1 MNLLDATWTDVA
13 DADTRLA
20 LLPVGSTEQH
30 GPHAPLG
37 TDVLTAEAVA
47 AAGADRYAD
56 AFGQRPVVGPA
67 VPVGVAEEHRA
78 FAGTLWVSPD
88 TFRAYVRET
97 AGSLA
102 AHGFDRLVLVNGHG
116 GNVDALREVAARLS
130 RDGDAQTVAFT
141 WFDHVED
148 AADGDGDAVEI
159 PPMGHGGGRE
169 TALLR
174 AIAPESVREDRVAAA
189 RDGASDRWGEWV
201 AGVNVAHDTETF
213 SENGVVGDPSV
224 GDAATGEHLLATAAD
239 ALATLLA
246 GLDERGGLPP
256 KEGDDHEA

>member
-1 MNLLDATWTDVA
+1 MNLSEVAWTDVA

-47 AAGADRYAD
+47 RAGADRYAD
-56 AFGQRPVVGPA
+56 EHGDRPVVAPA

-88 TFRAYVRET
+88 TFRAYVREI
-97 AGSLA
+97 AQSLA
-102 AHGFDRLVLVNGHG
+102 GHGFDCLVLVNGHG
-116 GNVDALREVAARLS
+116 GNADALREVAARLP
-130 RDGDAQTVAFT
+130 RDGDARTVSFT
-141 WFDHVED
+141 WFEHVG
-148 AADGDGDAVEI
+148 GDGEDL

-174 AIAPESVREDRVAAA
+174 AVAPHLVREDRVDEARAGAAE
-189 RDGASDRWGEWV
+189 RWGEWV
-201 AGVNVAHDTETF
+201 AGVDVAHDTEAF
-213 SENGVVGDPSV
+213 SENGVVGDPDPGPGEGEGK
-224 GDAATGEHLLATAAD
+224 GDAATGERLLSTAAETLATVLAAV
-239 ALATLLA
+239 
-246 GLDERGGLPP
+246 ERR
-256 KEGDDHEA
+256 EETD